1 MPRHS
6 VLNRFISIGF
16 LSSVFLF
23 SACSTNTPQPHA
35 SSFGGLVA
43 YTTTEETE
51 TNLIKSPEDLH
62 RYCAAR
68 ESDAIS
74 APQSGFSLGFGL
86 GGTKEDVSTASGGAA
101 LSLGGRDPL
110 VLITREFMYRVCELS
125 LNHNLNKEETIALY
139 KYFIDKLIVIAPLTK
154 DDGAESKGV
163 TTNDSKSSKK
173 SSSYDSKDKY
183 DSYDSFDT
191 FDGKDK

>member
-1 MPRHS
+1 MPHYS
-6 VLNRFISIGF
+6 VLNRFISAGF
-16 LSSVFLF
+16 LFSLLIF
-23 SACSTNTPQPHA
+23 SACSATVPQPHA

-43 YTTTEETE
+43 HTTTEEME
-51 TNLIKSPEDLH
+51 TNLIKSPEDIH
-62 RYCAAR
+62 QYCAAR
-68 ESDAIS
+68 ESDAVN
-74 APQSGFSLGFGL
+74 APQNGFSLGFGL
-86 GGTKEDVSTASGGAA
+86 GATKEDVSTTAGGAA
-101 LSLGGRDPL
+101 LSLGGRDPF

-125 LNHNLNKEETIALY
+125 LNHNLDKEETIALY

-163 TTNDSKSSKK
+163 TTDSKSSKK
-173 SSSYDSKDKY
+173 SSSDESKDKY

>member
-1 MPRHS
+1 MPHFPP
-6 VLNRFISIGF
+6 LNRF
-16 LSSVFLF
+16 LSTGLLF
-23 SACSTNTPQPHA
+23 SLFFFNACSNTAPQPHI
-35 SSFGGLVA
+35 STFGGLVTH
-43 YTTTEETE
+43 TTTEETE

-74 APQSGFSLGFGL
+74 APQSGLSLGFGL
-86 GGTKEDVSTASGGAA
+86 GATKEDVSTTAGGAA

-125 LNHNLNKEETIALY
+125 LNHNLNKEETITLY

-154 DDGAESKGV
+154 DDGSESKGV
-163 TTNDSKSSKK
+163 TTDSKSSKK